1 MLKDIAVSLIIKG
14 EYRLVRELKKVT
26 AFDARVNLYS
36 DGLKCLYLLDVP
48 IYDKYWELHKGD
60 GTKSL
65 ITDAEA
71 TDILKAE
78 RELNDKVK
86 ENALDQIKRVNK
98 FSKFGNIKLDPEVEQ
113 ELALNPNVEQPVEVN
128 GPTKPEPEPEVVS
141 KEKEVVKPKKKK
153 E

>member
-1 MLKDIAVSLIIKG
+1 MLKDIAVSLVIAG
-14 EYRLVRELKKVT
+14 EHRMVRELHKVT

-71 TDILKAE
+71 TEILKAE

-128 GPTKPEPEPEVVS
+128 GPTKPEPEVVS
-141 KEKEVVKPKKKK
+141 KEEKEIVKPKKKK